1 MRFPFPNFAQPPP
14 TMSSTLHKIR
24 QRLFSE
30 NRFTRYLV
38 HAVGEIVLVVIGILI
53 ALQINNNNDQ
63 RKARVQELEYLRG
76 IRTDL
81 QANIAK
87 ANGVIAKR
95 KVIIDAAQRV
105 VAKIDGEP
113 IADWKAFNEDCITV
127 YAWQRYYPINF
138 TVEELLNSGG
148 LTLITNDSVRT
159 YVLVLESLYK
169 QAKAEEDHFR
179 FDSEEIIFRPIY
191 HLMDLEPIIGLHT
204 GKETVL
210 DRADYDVY
218 FTDKRTKN
226 GFLMVQ
232 LEFGTMNGQLQE
244 IVSRSERLVAMI
256 DEEVAR
262 EE

>member
-1 MRFPFPNFAQPPP
+1 M
-14 TMSSTLHKIR
+14 TTILHTLR
-24 QRLFSE
+24 ERLFTK

-38 HAVGEIVLVVIGILI
+38 HAVGEIVLVVMGILI

-63 RKARVQELEYLRG
+63 RKAREQELEYLRG

-95 KVIIDAAQRV
+95 KGIMEAAQRV
-105 VAKIDGEP
+105 IGKMDGEP

-127 YAWQRYYPINF
+127 YAWQRYDPINY

-148 LTLITNDSVRT
+148 LTRITNDSVRT
-159 YVLVLESLYK
+159 TLIVLESLYK
-169 QAKAEEDHFR
+169 QAKEEEDHFR
-179 FDSEEIIFRPIY
+179 FDAETLIWDPIY
-191 HLMDLEPIIGLHT
+191 HLMDLGPIIGLHT
-204 GKETVL
+204 GKDAVL
-210 DRADYDVY
+210 NRADYDVY
-218 FTDKRTKN
+218 FADKRTKN

-244 IVSRSERLVAMI
+244 IVDRSTGLVAMI

-262 EE
+262 DN